1 MRLDCFMTSPC
12 PPIVIF
18 GLNDFASLAHFYFTH
33 DSPRE
38 VLAFTVH
45 AEYLEAATFEGR
57 PVVAFEDLAATY
69 PPESVDLFAPMAPRR
84 ANGDRQAVYEAGLS
98 AGYHFASYVSSR
110 ATTFPGFESGQN
122 CFILEDNTIQPF
134 VEIGANVILWSGNHI
149 GHHSFIRDNAFVAS
163 HVVVSGHCD
172 IGANAYLGVNAT
184 LRDGIVV
191 GEGSMVG
198 MGANVTRDT
207 EPWSVNVGNPAR
219 PTGTDARAVPL

>member
-1 MRLDCFMTSPC
+1 MTSSCRPV
-12 PPIVIF
+12 VIF

-45 AEYLEAATFEGR
+45 AAYVNAKSFEGC
-57 PVVAFEDLAATY
+57 PIVAFEDLALSH
-69 PPESVDLFAPMAPRR
+69 PPETIDLFAPMAPRR
-84 ANGDRQAVYEAGLS
+84 ANGDRQAVYEEGLAAGFR
-98 AGYHFASYVSSR
+98 FASYVSSR
-110 ATTFPGFESGQN
+110 ATTFAGFEPGSN

-134 VEIGANVILWSGNHI
+134 VEIGSNTILWSGNHI
-149 GHHSFIRDNAFVAS
+149 GHHSIIRDNAFIAS
-163 HVVVSGHCD
+163 HVVVSGHCE

-184 LRDGIVV
+184 LRDGTVI

-219 PTGTDARAVPL
+219 PTGADSRSVPL